1 MQNLNLKNIYC
12 GTKQYF
18 FLILFCFVGQLIFA
32 QNQVKGV
39 VYDQTGATLPGVN
52 ILEKGTSNGVVTDFD
67 GNYVITV
74 QENATLVFS
83 YVGFNTQEVKVSG
96 RTTVNVT
103 LKENLESLEEVV
115 VIGYGTQLKEDL
127 SGSVSSIKSEQLQ
140 NIPQV
145 SVDQLMQGRAAGVS
159 ITADSGQPGSA
170 VSVRVRGVTSIAGSN
185 EPLYVIDGIQVSG
198 DVRNLS
204 TSGRTAAGG
213 EGQNGVSPLAA
224 LNPNDIE
231 SINILKDASATAIY
245 GSRGANGVVIITTK
259 KGKRGEGKLSY
270 NTYVALQQA
279 TNLINMMDLPTY
291 AKLQNDLSP
300 LYQPTTRDE
309 FTHPELLGPGTD
321 WQDEVFRDAF
331 MNNHVLSFSGAN
343 EKTDYYISTGYLN
356 QEGTVIGS
364 DFNRISIKANVNSS
378 IKDWLKVGAS
388 VTLSRTKENITLNGR
403 RNGIV
408 SLGLLQAPDIAVRNA
423 DGTFAYPQNDNNQGS
438 PNPIAIALSNT
449 NKLVRDR
456 ILGSVYAETK
466 FLENFTYRFEVGG
479 DFGYNTNKRFQ
490 PTTDMGRFS
499 NLTAV
504 LNYDKADNQFWVIK
518 NLLTYNNTFANK
530 HNVTLL
536 LGQEA
541 QESKWKGVQNQGS
554 GFVSNDVKSL
564 ALADQITVDDYG
576 DSAALISYF
585 SRLIY
590 NFDGKYGL
598 TASIRADGSSK
609 FDPNGNK
616 QWGYF
621 PSVSASWNLSKEPFM
636 DNFNAI
642 RDIKIKAGYGVV
654 GNQDIPNN
662 RYGASLSTYKTDLGI
677 GFTVDKIPN
686 PNIQWEESQ
695 QTNVGL
701 EFSLFNGRLNTTIE
715 AYNKTSEKFIFPLAL
730 QSYLVGGETWEGGLG
745 SPYVNLG
752 KMRNNGFDVSL
763 NYNTL
768 SAGDFSWSSTLT
780 FSHYK
785 NKVLELLD
793 GLDIFGEATV
803 DDLGSAVTITQVGQ
817 SLGLYYGYKV
827 DGIFRTMEDLQGAPV
842 QFGVPFDSEAVT
854 GVWLGDVKYKDVN
867 GDGVVNEGDLTVIGN
882 PHPDFTFGFNNSF
895 SYKNLELSIFM
906 QGSYGND
913 LLNLTRKETSNLNR
927 LYTNNLMSV
936 ADYWTPENN
945 TSSTPRLR
953 TQEHQNKKISDRWVE
968 DGSYLR
974 IQNVTLGYNFPS
986 DLLEKIKISRLK
998 VYGSV
1003 QNLYTFTKYTG
1014 YDPEVGSFNQ
1024 DALLMGV
1031 DNGRYPTPRTFTL
1044 GLNVEF

>member
-1 MQNLNLKNIYC
+1 M
-12 GTKQYF
+12 
-18 FLILFCFVGQLIFA
+18 
-32 QNQVKGV
+32 
-39 VYDQTGATLPGVN
+39 YDQNGLTLPGVN
-52 ILEKGTSNGVVTDFD
+52 IIEKGTSNGVVTDFD
-67 GNYVITV
+67 GNYTISV
-74 QENATLVFS
+74 QNNATLVFS
-83 YVGFNTQEVKVSG
+83 YVGFDTQEVKVSG

-115 VIGYGTQLKEDL
+115 VIGYGTQLKENM

-159 ITADSGQPGSA
+159 ITTDSGQPGSA

-259 KGKRGEGKLSY
+259 KGKQGRGKLTY

-279 TNLINMMDLPTY
+279 TNLINMMDLPAY
-291 AKLQNDLSP
+291 AVLQNDLSP

-309 FTHPELLGPGTD
+309 FVHPELLGPGTD

-331 MNNHVLSFSGAN
+331 MQNHVLSFSGAN
-343 EKTDYYISTGYLN
+343 EKVDYYISTGYLD

-364 DFNRISIKANVNSS
+364 DFNRISIKANVNGQVN
-378 IKDWLKVGAS
+378 DWLKVGTS

-408 SLGLLQAPDIAVRNA
+408 SLGLLQAPDVAVYNA
-423 DGTFAYPQNDNNQGS
+423 DGTFAYPSNDNNQGA

-449 NKLVRDR
+449 NNLTRDR
-456 ILGSVYAETK
+456 ILGNVYAELKVTDN
-466 FLENFTYRFEVGG
+466 LTYRTEIGG

-504 LNYDKADNQFWVIK
+504 LNLDKSDNEFWVIK
-518 NLLTYNNTFANK
+518 NLLTYNNTFADK

-536 LGQEA
+536 LGHEA
-541 QESKWKGVQNQGS
+541 QESTWSGVQNQGS
-554 GFVSNDVKSL
+554 GFVSNDIQSL

-585 SRLIY
+585 GRLIY

-609 FDPNGNK
+609 FDPDGDN

-621 PSVSASWNLSKEPFM
+621 PSVSASWNVSKEPFM
-636 DNFNAI
+636 TDFNAV
-642 RDIKIKAGYGVV
+642 RNIKLKAGYGVV
-654 GNQDIPNN
+654 GNQDIPNY
-662 RYGASLSTYKTDLGI
+662 RYGASLSSYVTDLGI
-677 GFTVDKIPN
+677 GFAVSNIPN
-686 PNIQWEESQ
+686 SDLQWEESQ
-695 QTNVGL
+695 QVNVGL
-701 EFSLFNGRLNTTIE
+701 DFSLFNDRLNTTVE
-715 AYNKTSEKFIFPLAL
+715 WYSKTSEKFLYPLAL
-730 QSYLVGGETWEGGLG
+730 PTYLVGGESWEGGVG
-745 SPYVNLG
+745 APYVNLG
-752 KMRNNGFDVSL
+752 KMRNTGVDVSL
-763 NYNTL
+763 NYSTIGN
-768 SAGDFSWSSTLT
+768 GDFSWNSTLT
-780 FSHYK
+780 FSRYK
-785 NKVLELLD
+785 NEVKELLE
-793 GLDIFGEATV
+793 GLDIFGETNV
-803 DDLGSAVTITQVGQ
+803 DDLGTAVTTTQVGQ
-817 SLGLYYGYKV
+817 ALGLYYGYKV
-827 DGIFRTMEDLQGAPV
+827 DGIFRTVEDIQNAPV

-854 GVWLGDVKYKDVN
+854 GVWLGDIKYKDVN

-895 SYKNLELSIFM
+895 NYKNLELSIFM

-913 LLNLTRKETSNLNR
+913 LMNLTRRETSSLNR

-945 TSSTPRLR
+945 LSSTPRLR
-953 TQEHQNKKISDRWVE
+953 TQEHQNNKVSDRWIE

-974 IQNVTLGYNFPS
+974 IQNITLGYNFPS
-986 DLLEKIKISRLK
+986 DVLEKINISRLK

-1003 QNLYTFTKYTG
+1003 QNLYTFTEYSG